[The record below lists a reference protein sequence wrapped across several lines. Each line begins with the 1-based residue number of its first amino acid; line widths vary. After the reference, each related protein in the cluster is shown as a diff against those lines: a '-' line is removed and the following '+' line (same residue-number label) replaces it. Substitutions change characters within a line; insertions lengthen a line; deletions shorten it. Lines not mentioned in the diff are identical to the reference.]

1 MARAQISKLCDIRMV
16 PLCNS
21 FMHCLQIL
29 SNQSYY
35 TLRWL
40 DHCTHAWCGFEIGHA
55 FLHNPSLFCA
65 CIKRLHGDQLS
76 SAYLLIFLTDPWRR
90 HHCNAGWTWQ
100 DSAVLEGFIWQGVS
114 WPHTHYHQTSSP
126 ILPPNQEP
134 LSQEMRRGW
143 LLILSLSPEPLRQ
156 EPQIRKW
163 QLISV
168 N

>member
-21 FMHCLQIL
+21 FTHCLQIL

-35 TLRWL
+35 TIRWL

-90 HHCNAGWTWQ
+90 HHCNAGWASQ
-100 DSAVLEGFIWQGVS
+100 DSAVLDGLGR
-114 WPHTHYHQTSSP
+114 
-126 ILPPNQEP
+126 ILQYWEDLLGKELVGTWRNIHH
-134 LSQEMRRGW
+134 LSESCM
-143 LLILSLSPEPLRQ
+143 SL
-156 EPQIRKW
+156 KK
-163 QLISV
+163 
-168 N
+168 

>member
-21 FMHCLQIL
+21 FTHCLQIL

-35 TLRWL
+35 TIRWL

-90 HHCNAGWTWQ
+90 HHFNAGWLRKILQCWM
-100 DSAVLEGFIWQGVS
+100 DLAGFCSAGRIYLARSWWELGETFIACLKVAC
-114 WPHTHYHQTSSP
+114 P
-126 ILPPNQEP
+126 
-134 LSQEMRRGW
+134 
-143 LLILSLSPEPLRQ
+143 
-156 EPQIRKW
+156 
-163 QLISV
+163 
-168 N
+168 